1 MFKELQL
8 CLDVR
13 FSGSSGEGW
22 QLPIP
27 AKRAHSG
34 ARLGPLAWGRCPAS
48 YHWSTG
54 QAPGVGVGGS
64 ADLTKDSD
72 LTFQSQGL
80 RLAPE
85 RALEDRLLN
94 GLKERV
100 RKRKEREE
108 SATGQH

>member
-22 QLPIP
+22 QLASLPRGRTVGP
-27 AKRAHSG
+27 AEACWSG
-34 ARLGPLAWGRCPAS
+34 DNTQLALRR
-48 YHWSTG
+48 STG
-54 QAPGVGVGGS
+54 KPLGSGRAS
-64 ADLTKDSD
+64 ADLTKDLD

-85 RALEDRLLN
+85 RALED
-94 GLKERV
+94 
-100 RKRKEREE
+100 
-108 SATGQH
+108 